1 MDSFESGSSLVSLTH
16 LDSKHSLI
24 LSYPF
29 PRILCP
35 DGFFALCLYLLPA
48 RSTISARV
56 RTLRPETIATVHW
69 PSISWLEW
77 YLSFIST
84 TCTRRRV
91 HLTLFA
97 IVIATII
104 SRTPIARLGFACC
117 PASGTT
123 ARAVHQTTA
132 GIEFLLPSGEH
143 KLLIAI
149 AAIQFLIGC

>member
-1 MDSFESGSSLVSLTH
+1 LSVEASFRSNLM
-16 LDSKHSLI
+16 
-24 LSYPF
+24 
-29 PRILCP
+29 PRQRAKKIRSITTP
-35 DGFFALCLYLLPA
+35 VFFALCLNLLPA

-77 YLSFIST
+77 YLSFVST
-84 TCTRRRV
+84 TCTRCRV
-91 HLTLFA
+91 HLTLVA
-97 IVIATII
+97 IVIVTII
-104 SRTPIARLGFACC
+104 SRTPIARLGFACR

-123 ARAVHQTTA
+123 TRGVRQTTA